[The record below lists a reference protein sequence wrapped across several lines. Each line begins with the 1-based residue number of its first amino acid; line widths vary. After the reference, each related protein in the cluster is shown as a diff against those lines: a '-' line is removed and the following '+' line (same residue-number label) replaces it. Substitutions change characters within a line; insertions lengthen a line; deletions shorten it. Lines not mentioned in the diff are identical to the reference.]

1 MLVLTLEKA
10 KVAGDNG
17 GLRRES
23 LVEQLADKLL
33 DLIVEQRMDEGSS
46 LPSSAELAAR
56 FGVSVIVVR
65 EAIAIL
71 VGRGIVQR
79 RQGREPLIRRP
90 GSEVFDSLFRVRAS
104 QDSISTA
111 EIQQVRSTLEL
122 QAAALAATSADAE
135 RRRTALLPLLEG
147 LKQARGI
154 EELTAADQAFHEG
167 IIELSGNR
175 ALGIVIGAVRSVVL
189 NAVDENWHRWFE
201 AHADGSPGPAIARHE
216 AIANAIIDGDRDAAI
231 RAMADHFLEW
241 EEYLDFGQVGL
252 HRSPSSE
259 LHGTAFPDSSSTEAS
274 LERDDSETL
283 HRQYRK
289 RPVVN

>member
-1 MLVLTLEKA
+1 MA
-10 KVAGDNG
+10 DDNG

-71 VGRGIVQR
+71 VGSGIVQR

-104 QDSISTA
+104 QDNISTA

-135 RRRTALLPLLEG
+135 RRRTALLPLLESM
-147 LKQARGI
+147 KQAQGI

-189 NAVDENWHRWFE
+189 NALDETWHRWFE
-201 AHADGSPGPAIARHE
+201 AHVDGSPGPAIARHE
-216 AIANAIIDGDRDAAI
+216 AIADAIIDGDRDAAI

-241 EEYLDFGQVGL
+241 EEYLDFGQVGVL
-252 HRSPSSE
+252 RSPSSE
-259 LHGTAFPDSSSTEAS
+259 QPGIAFPDTSSPEGP
-274 LERDDSETL
+274 L
-283 HRQYRK
+283 
-289 RPVVN
+289 